1 MPALSKIR
9 YERFCQRYVVDF
21 NGKQSAIDIGYKP
34 SVAGKKA
41 KELLALPQIQERLE
55 ELNAELLAE
64 LGVNARYVLS
74 KLKAMA
80 EYGMEE
86 KEYKG
91 RGGKVTIYRK
101 DPKTA
106 HAALELLGKHL
117 KMWTEKTETSITIDT
132 LAKAFN
138 QLDEADNAKQK
149 EQSNQ
154 NSI

>member
-1 MPALSKIR
+1 
-9 YERFCQRYVVDF
+9 
-21 NGKQSAIDIGYKP
+21 
-34 SVAGKKA
+34 
-41 KELLALPQIQERLE
+41 LLALPQIQERLE